1 MESRTFKLKIG
12 EKDLVIE
19 SKNLAE
25 QANGNIF
32 VRYGDT
38 LVMTT
43 CVMGEEDRKGLN
55 FFPLTVEYEEKYYA
69 AGKIKGP
76 RYIKRE
82 SRPSDEAVCNAR
94 LIDRCIRPLFP
105 KELKRE
111 VQVITTIL
119 SWDAV
124 NDPDI
129 LGINAASLSL
139 SISDI
144 PWEGPVAAVRVCQKD
159 GKMILNP
166 SYEERENSELDIV
179 FAGTIKNGELVINM
193 IEGGAEEV
201 EEGLIVKAFEFAQ
214 EPLKEL
220 IRFQEEIK
228 EKIGKEK
235 IVLPKT
241 EINPSFEKE
250 IKTLLS
256 EKLEQAIYQKDK
268 RETEKKL
275 AELKEKLFSLIK
287 EKYQE
292 EEDKKVE
299 VENIL
304 NEEINNL
311 VHKKIIT
318 EEKRPDGRKPNELRE
333 ISCEVGLLPRTHGS
347 GLFCRGKTKSLSI
360 LTLGSPNDQQLLEG
374 MEIVGKKRFMHHYNF
389 PPYCSGEI
397 KPLRG
402 PGRRE
407 IGHGALA
414 ERALLPL
421 IPSSEDF
428 PYTIRV
434 VSEILSSNGST
445 SMASVCSSS
454 LALMDAGV
462 PIKRPAAGIAMGL
475 MLEDYNNYKILTDIQ
490 GPEDHHGDMDFKVA
504 GTKVGITAIQMDV
517 KILGITKKILEEAL
531 AGAKKARLEI
541 LEKMEKTIPK
551 PRSHLSPYAP
561 RILSLQI
568 DPEKIR
574 EVIGPGGRVINE
586 IIEKTGVTIDI
597 QDTGLIFVTSEK
609 EESAQKAIEWIK
621 NITKEIKV
629 GEIFQG
635 KVKRV
640 LDFGAFVEIL
650 PGQEGLIHISKLAPY
665 RVKKVEDIVRVGDIV
680 SVKVISIDDQ
690 GRINLTLLK
699 NNRKNKKFSQR

>member
-275 AELKEKLFSLIK
+275 AELKEKLF
-287 EKYQE
+287 
-292 EEDKKVE
+292 
-299 VENIL
+299 
-304 NEEINNL
+304 
-311 VHKKIIT
+311 
-318 EEKRPDGRKPNELRE
+318 
-333 ISCEVGLLPRTHGS
+333 
-347 GLFCRGKTKSLSI
+347 
-360 LTLGSPNDQQLLEG
+360 
-374 MEIVGKKRFMHHYNF
+374 
-389 PPYCSGEI
+389 
-397 KPLRG
+397 
-402 PGRRE
+402 
-407 IGHGALA
+407 
-414 ERALLPL
+414 
-421 IPSSEDF
+421 
-428 PYTIRV
+428 
-434 VSEILSSNGST
+434 
-445 SMASVCSSS
+445 
-454 LALMDAGV
+454 
-462 PIKRPAAGIAMGL
+462 
-475 MLEDYNNYKILTDIQ
+475 
-490 GPEDHHGDMDFKVA
+490 
-504 GTKVGITAIQMDV
+504 
-517 KILGITKKILEEAL
+517 
-531 AGAKKARLEI
+531 
-541 LEKMEKTIPK
+541 
-551 PRSHLSPYAP
+551 
-561 RILSLQI
+561 
-568 DPEKIR
+568 
-574 EVIGPGGRVINE
+574 
-586 IIEKTGVTIDI
+586 
-597 QDTGLIFVTSEK
+597 
-609 EESAQKAIEWIK
+609 
-621 NITKEIKV
+621 
-629 GEIFQG
+629 
-635 KVKRV
+635 
-640 LDFGAFVEIL
+640 
-650 PGQEGLIHISKLAPY
+650 
-665 RVKKVEDIVRVGDIV
+665 
-680 SVKVISIDDQ
+680 
-690 GRINLTLLK
+690 
-699 NNRKNKKFSQR
+699 